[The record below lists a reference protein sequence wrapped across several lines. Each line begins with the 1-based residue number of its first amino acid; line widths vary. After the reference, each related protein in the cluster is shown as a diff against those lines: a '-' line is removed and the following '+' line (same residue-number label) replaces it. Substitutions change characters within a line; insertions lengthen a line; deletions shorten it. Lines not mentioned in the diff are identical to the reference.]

1 MKNKKIC
8 VIIKIKRW
16 WRLIAKGS
24 NAKIAVTNKIAQAFG
39 EDWIGEVNKKLYVW
53 ADDGGER
60 VQISIALTCPKVMI
74 DAPDKNY
81 VPDNDWSDDGGLRE
95 APSLP
100 AVEITAEEKK
110 NIADLMERLGL

>member
-1 MKNKKIC
+1 M
-8 VIIKIKRW
+8 
-16 WRLIAKGS
+16 AKGAQ
-24 NAKIAVTNKIAQAFG
+24 AKIAVINKIANAFG

-60 VQISIALTCPKVMI
+60 VQISIALTCPKTMV

-81 VPDNDWSDDGGLRE
+81 VPDNDWSDDSTP
-95 APSLP
+95 APVQR
-100 AVEITAEEKK
+100 AEISDEEKK